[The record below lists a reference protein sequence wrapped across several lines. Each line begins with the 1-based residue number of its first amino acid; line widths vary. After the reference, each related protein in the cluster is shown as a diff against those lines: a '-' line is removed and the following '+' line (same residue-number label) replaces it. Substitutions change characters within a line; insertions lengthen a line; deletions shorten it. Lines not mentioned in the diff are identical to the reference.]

1 MHPWEVRA
9 QKELYEPGDEAEE
22 AVAMHRAY
30 DGEDEP
36 WMDDPVRSSGCQSR
50 SGDSDW

>member
-1 MHPWEVRA
+1 MHAWEVRA
-9 QKELYEPGDEAEE
+9 QKELYEPRDEAKE

-36 WMDDPVRSSGCQSR
+36 
-50 SGDSDW
+50 